1 MNMADNREE
10 TLIESFLKAVGN
22 TKSSTELVFTDL
34 ELGINSI
41 KTKITLNGKISIEV
55 RPLHE

>member
-1 MNMADNREE
+1 MADNREE

-41 KTKITLNGKISIEV
+41 KTKVTLNGKISIEV

>member
-1 MNMADNREE
+1 MAENKEE
-10 TLIESFLKAVGN
+10 TIIESVLKGIGN

-34 ELGINSI
+34 ELGINSL
-41 KTKITLNGKISIEV
+41 KTKITLNGKISVEV

>member
-1 MNMADNREE
+1 MAESKGEE
-10 TLIESFLKAVGN
+10 TFVESLLKAIGN
-22 TKSSTELVFTDL
+22 TKSTTDLVFNNL

-41 KTKITLNGKISIEV
+41 KTKVTLNGKVSIEV

>member
-1 MNMADNREE
+1 MAENKEE
-10 TLIESFLKAVGN
+10 TIMESFLKAVGN
-22 TKSSTELVFTDL
+22 TKSTTELEFSNL

-41 KTKITLNGKISIEV
+41 KTKVTLNGKISIEV

>member
-1 MNMADNREE
+1 MAENKGEE
-10 TLIESFLKAVGN
+10 TFVESLLKAIGN
-22 TKSSTELVFTDL
+22 TKSTTDLVFNDL

-41 KTKITLNGKISIEV
+41 KTKVTLNGKVSIEV

>member
-1 MNMADNREE
+1 MAEKREE
-10 TLIESFLKAVGN
+10 SIVESLLRAVGN
-22 TKSSTELVFTDL
+22 TKSTTEFVFTNL

-41 KTKITLNGKISIEV
+41 KTKITLNGKISLEV

>member
-1 MNMADNREE
+1 MAENREE
-10 TLIESFLKAVGN
+10 TIIESFLKAVGN

>member
-1 MNMADNREE
+1 MAESKEE
-10 TLIESFLKAVGN
+10 TIMESFLKAVGN
-22 TKSSTELVFTDL
+22 TKSTTDLVFSNL

-41 KTKITLNGKISIEV
+41 KTKVTLNGKISIEV